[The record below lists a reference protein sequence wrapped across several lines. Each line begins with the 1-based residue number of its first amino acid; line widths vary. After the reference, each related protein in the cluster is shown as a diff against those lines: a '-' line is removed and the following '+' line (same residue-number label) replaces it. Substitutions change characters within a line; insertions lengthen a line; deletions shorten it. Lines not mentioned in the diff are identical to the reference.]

1 MGSEMSDIEELEKPA
16 KTPSEA
22 TGPRVNPDVAAQ
34 SIPDTAPSEP
44 KITPASAVQAIQPI
58 QKKEASMGIW
68 KVAAGG
74 ALMFS
79 LLSLGGAGWLFY
91 QQNQQQ
97 LQQMDVL
104 KDKSALEM
112 KLHTQQQLIEALQ
125 SHVAKSSST
134 LDALNATSGSFE
146 GRIGYMEQQLS
157 EMTGTQRVDWML
169 KEAEHF
175 VMVAERRL
183 SLLGDVDGGLALLNE
198 ADKLVR
204 DMGEPTTRPLREAIA
219 KDLASLKLAES
230 DSVDVDGVFIKLNL
244 LTQQISDLDRVAMKY
259 SLQTAAEPDANAQ
272 PESGLDYF
280 LGRAKAL
287 AGSLVTVQKLDD
299 NKIKPLLM
307 ADQQAYLEQTLQV
320 LLEQAQLA
328 LLRGDSSTFAVSLK
342 EVSNRIGQFMR
353 TDTKAAGLVLA
364 ELKTL
369 EQMNIKPAIP
379 SIEKSVRAVQVFR
392 DFWQNEKLERQAT
405 QAAIMQQKAALAP
418 VGQPVFQPNVQP
430 AQQPTVQKPI
440 GQ

>member
-1 MGSEMSDIEELEKPA
+1 MSDIEELEQPA
-16 KTPSEA
+16 KNPPGAVS
-22 TGPRVNPDVAAQ
+22 PRVNPDVIAQ
-34 SIPDTAPSEP
+34 STPETAKPEP
-44 KITPASAVQAIQPI
+44 KVSPAPAVKAIQPI

-74 ALMFS
+74 ALLCS

-97 LQQMDVL
+97 LQQMDAL

-125 SHVAKSSST
+125 ATASKSSST
-134 LDALNATSGSFE
+134 LASLSSSSSSIE

-183 SLLGDVDGGLALLNE
+183 SLLGDVDGGQALLNE

-219 KDLASLKLAES
+219 KDLASLKLAAS

-244 LTQQISDLDRVAMKY
+244 LTQQISDLDRVAMNY
-259 SLQTAAEPDANAQ
+259 TLQTAADPSSSVEPK
-272 PESGLDYF
+272 SGLDYF
-280 LGRAKAL
+280 LSRAKAL

-299 NKIKPLLM
+299 SKIKPLLM

-328 LLRGDSSTFAVSLK
+328 LLRGDSSTYAVSLK

-353 TDTKAAGLVLA
+353 TDTKAAGMVLA
-364 ELKTL
+364 DLKAL
-369 EQMNIKPAIP
+369 EQTNIKPSIP

-405 QAAIMQQKAALAP
+405 RAAILEQKAALAP
-418 VGQPVFQPNVQP
+418 TT
-430 AQQPTVQKPI
+430 QQPI